1 MSKNL
6 PINTLIELAEE
17 ELDAATKKLGKLQ
30 QERNEIETQLN
41 SLVTYRDEYHA
52 RFTASAQEGTTA
64 QTLRNFQAFVDTLD
78 AAIAQ
83 QRAALVAADAR
94 IEAAKP
100 DWRLKK
106 QKLGSYEV
114 LAARGEAMLAKK
126 AARVEQREADE
137 HAVKVLRM
145 RAERASS

>member
-17 ELDAATKKLGKLQ
+17 ELDVATKKLGKLQ
-30 QERNEIETQLN
+30 QERNEIESQLN

-78 AAIAQ
+78 AAISQ
-83 QRAALVAADAR
+83 QRTALLMADQR

-114 LAARGEAMLAKK
+114 LAARGEAVMAKK

-137 HAVKVLRM
+137 HAAKVLRM

>member
-6 PINTLIELAEE
+6 PIHTLIELAQE

-30 QERNEIETQLN
+30 QERNEIEKQLD
-41 SLVTYRDEYHA
+41 SLITYRDEYHA
-52 RFTASAQEGTTA
+52 RFTASAQQGTTA

-78 AAIAQ
+78 SAIAQ
-83 QRAALVAADAR
+83 QRALLVTADHR

-100 DWRLKK
+100 EWRLKK
-106 QKLGSYEV
+106 QKVGSYEV
-114 LAARGEAMLAKK
+114 LAARGEAVLARK

-137 HAVKVLRM
+137 HAAKVLRM
-145 RAERASS
+145 RAERA

>member
-6 PINTLIELAEE
+6 PINTLIELAQE

-30 QERNEIETQLN
+30 QERNEVEVQLN
-41 SLVTYRDEYHA
+41 SLVNYRDEYHA
-52 RFTASAQEGTTA
+52 RFTASAQQGTTA

-78 AAIAQ
+78 TAISQ
-83 QRAALVAADAR
+83 QRTLLLLADQR

-100 DWRLKK
+100 EWRNKK
-106 QKLGSYEV
+106 QKVGSYEV

-126 AARVEQREADE
+126 AARVEQRESDE
-137 HAVKVLRM
+137 HAAKVLRM

>member
-6 PINTLIELAEE
+6 PIRTLIDLAEE
-17 ELDAATKKLGKLQ
+17 ELEAATKKLGKLQ
-30 QERNEIETQLN
+30 QERNEIEAQLN

-78 AAIAQ
+78 AAIDQ
-83 QRAALVAADAR
+83 QRKLLAAADQR
-94 IEAAKP
+94 LEAAKP
-100 DWRLKK
+100 EWRLRK

-114 LAARGEAMLAKK
+114 LAARGEAVIAKK

-137 HAVKVLRM
+137 HAAKVLRM
-145 RAERASS
+145 RAERA

>member
-1 MSKNL
+1 MSQNL
-6 PINTLIELAEE
+6 PINTLIELAQD

-30 QERNEIETQLN
+30 QERNDVEVQLN

-78 AAIAQ
+78 AAINQ
-83 QRAALVAADAR
+83 QRALLVLADQR

-100 DWRLKK
+100 EWRMKK
-106 QKLGSYEV
+106 QKVGSYEV

-137 HAVKVLRM
+137 HAAKVLRM
-145 RAERASS
+145 RAERA